1 MTIDA
6 TNLRPA
12 DLGIDGDDEPVL
24 DVLDLPQLY
33 TKPPASALLTVLEDL
48 SYEPPSWETTP
59 HSRSPRSRSGI
70 SSPLNKPNNGGPL
83 LRKKPKV
90 RSEGLPRYLTRIIA
104 SSLAWIADEDEKEKV
119 WEAAAK
125 RLSERSGRTGMG
137 ALWRR
142 LGIPLKKSAAA
153 KPVGTEMKQEEGV
166 EKGIMDV
173 GHGITDTTT
182 VMNSTARDDLQT
194 ARQEEQQGEHE
205 ADDDEDDEVLSIH
218 LHEPAL
224 TADNLGLKTWAS
236 SYLLAKR
243 LVLLHSDNDES
254 DSATTSPPAPALLP
268 TLPPDAEILELGSGT
283 GLVGMAAARI
293 LQRKVWLTDLEGIVG
308 NLERNVRGNWKVVA
322 GLSREGGEGGSDGKE
337 VEEGDEGEVEQMM
350 RRERME
356 TAVLDWADPLN
367 VVIPGRG
374 NPPQCNGQEISSLAP
389 PAANPCGPTP
399 NGPDDH
405 PEHDVQAE
413 TSAATQATTTTSWP
427 PNSFPLILAA
437 DPIYSP
443 DHPTLLCT
451 AISAHLTLHSPLS
464 RVLVEMPIREGFG
477 SEREDFRTRMQGL
490 GLRVLGQGE
499 EIGYDD
505 WGSGGEDGRSF
516 TEVRCWWSVWGWRE
530 VGGGLGGGE
539 GCGGR

>member
-6 TNLRPA
+6 TNLRAA

-59 HSRSPRSRSGI
+59 HSRSPRSRSGT
-70 SSPLNKPNNGGPL
+70 SSPVNKPKNGGPL

-104 SSLAWIADEDEKEKV
+104 SPLAWIADEDEKEKV

-142 LGIPLKKSAAA
+142 LGIPLKKAAAA
-153 KPVGTEMKQEEGV
+153 KPVGTEMKAGEDGGV
-166 EKGIMDV
+166 IEV
-173 GHGITDTTT
+173 GHVVTDTIPVT
-182 VMNSTARDDLQT
+182 NSTAQDGSHTGRSEGEDT
-194 ARQEEQQGEHE
+194 EEG
-205 ADDDEDDEVLSIH
+205 DEDDEALSIH

-243 LVLLHSDNDES
+243 LVLLRSDNDES
-254 DSATTSPPAPALLP
+254 DTTITNPQSPPLLP

-293 LQRKVWLTDLEGIVG
+293 LRRKVWLTDLEGIVG

-322 GLSREGGEGGSDGKE
+322 GLSRDSGSDGKE
-337 VEEGDEGEVEQMM
+337 VVEGDESEVEQMM

-356 TAVLDWADPLN
+356 TAVLDWSDPLN
-367 VVIPGRG
+367 VVLPGRSKQSQLEG
-374 NPPQCNGQEISSLAP
+374 EEEVSTLPSPS
-389 PAANPCGPTP
+389 ANPTETTANGSYDSHEHENQVDGTP
-399 NGPDDH
+399 LTDSTP
-405 PEHDVQAE
+405 Q
-413 TSAATQATTTTSWP
+413 STTWN
-427 PNSFPLILAA
+427 PNTFPLILAA

-443 DHPTLLCT
+443 DHPTLLTT
-451 AISAHLTLHSPLS
+451 AIGAHLTLHSALS
-464 RVLVEMPIREGFG
+464 RVLVEMPIREGFA

-490 GLRVLGQGE
+490 GLRVLGEGE
-499 EIGYDD
+499 EVGYDD

-516 TEVRCWWSVWGWRE
+516 TEVRCWWSVWGW
-530 VGGGLGGGE
+530 GE
-539 GCGGR
+539 RQMSW

>member
-6 TNLRPA
+6 TNLRAA

-59 HSRSPRSRSGI
+59 HSRSPRSRSGT
-70 SSPLNKPNNGGPL
+70 SSPLNKPKNGGPL

-104 SSLAWIADEDEKEKV
+104 SPLAWIADEDEKEKV

-142 LGIPLKKSAAA
+142 LGIPLKKAAAA
-153 KPVGTEMKQEEGV
+153 KPVGTELKADEDRGV
-166 EKGIMDV
+166 MEVDHV
-173 GHGITDTTT
+173 VTDTIPVT
-182 VMNSTARDDLQT
+182 NSTAQDGSHTGRS
-194 ARQEEQQGEHE
+194 EG
-205 ADDDEDDEVLSIH
+205 DEDDEVLSIH

-243 LVLLHSDNDES
+243 LVLLHSDKEETDFS
-254 DSATTSPPAPALLP
+254 TTTNPPAPQLLP
-268 TLPPDAEILELGSGT
+268 VLPPDAEILELGSGT
-283 GLVGMAAARI
+283 GLVGMAAARV

-322 GLSREGGEGGSDGKE
+322 GLSRESGSDEKE
-337 VEEGDEGEVEQMM
+337 AVERDEGEVAQMM

-356 TAVLDWADPLN
+356 TAVLDWSDPLN
-367 VVIPGRG
+367 VVVPGRRKQSQREG
-374 NPPQCNGQEISSLAP
+374 EEEAP
-389 PAANPCGPTP
+389 ILLSPTAAPIGTIP
-399 NGPDDH
+399 NGSSNPREHEKQADD
-405 PEHDVQAE
+405 
-413 TSAATQATTTTSWP
+413 TLLKSSAPQPTTWN
-427 PNSFPLILAA
+427 PNTFPLILAA

-443 DHPTLLCT
+443 DHPTLLTT
-451 AISAHLTLHSPLS
+451 AIRAHLTLHSPLS
-464 RVLVEMPIREGFG
+464 RVLVEMPIREGFA
-477 SEREDFRTRMQGL
+477 SEREDFRSRMEGL

-499 EIGYDD
+499 EVGYDD

-516 TEVRCWWSVWGWRE
+516 TEVRCWWSVWGW
-530 VGGGLGGGE
+530 G
-539 GCGGR
+539 

>member
-1 MTIDA
+1 MTIDS
-6 TNLRPA
+6 TNLRAA

-33 TKPPASALLTVLEDL
+33 TKPSASALLTVLEDL

-59 HSRSPRSRSGI
+59 HPRSPRSRSGT
-70 SSPLNKPNNGGPL
+70 SSPFNKPNNGGPL

-90 RSEGLPRYLTRIIA
+90 RSEGLPAYLTRIIA
-104 SSLAWIADEDEKEKV
+104 SPLAWIADDDKEKV

-153 KPVGTEMKQEEGV
+153 KPVGTQMKKGGDGEE
-166 EKGIMDV
+166 K
-173 GHGITDTTT
+173 GITDTVPAT
-182 VMNSTARDDLQT
+182 NATAQDALDA
-194 ARQEEQQGEHE
+194 ARPEPEGGEDE
-205 ADDDEDDEVLSIH
+205 DEDDEVLSIH

-243 LVLLHSDNDES
+243 LVLLQSDNDES
-254 DSATTSPPAPALLP
+254 DTTITKSSAPPLLP
-268 TLPPDAEILELGSGT
+268 VLPPDAEILELGSGT
-283 GLVGMAAARI
+283 GLVGMAAARV

-308 NLERNVRGNWKVVA
+308 NLERNVRGNWKVIA
-322 GLSREGGEGGSDGKE
+322 GLSRGSGSDGKE
-337 VEEGDEGEVEQMM
+337 VEEGDEGEVEQMI

-356 TAVLDWADPLN
+356 TAVLDWSDPLN
-367 VVIPGRG
+367 VVVPGRSQQL
-374 NPPQCNGQEISSLAP
+374 PQGEAGLASTLTSPTADPTGSS
-389 PAANPCGPTP
+389 AN
-399 NGPDDH
+399 DSHDH
-405 PEHDVQAE
+405 PERSMQAVD
-413 TSAATQATTTTSWP
+413 SSLNNSNPQPTTWN
-427 PNSFPLILAA
+427 PNTFPLILAA
-437 DPIYSP
+437 DPIYSA
-443 DHPTLLCT
+443 DHPALLTT
-451 AISAHLTLHSPLS
+451 AIRAHLTLHSPLS
-464 RVLVEMPIREGFG
+464 RVLVEMPIREGFA

-490 GLRVLGQGE
+490 GLRTLGEGE

-516 TEVRCWWSVWGWRE
+516 TEVSCWWSVWGW
-530 VGGGLGGGE
+530 GSGE
-539 GCGGR
+539 LPRGRIGS

>member
-6 TNLRPA
+6 TNLRAA

-59 HSRSPRSRSGI
+59 HSRSPRSRSGT

-104 SSLAWIADEDEKEKV
+104 SPLAWIADEDEKEKV

-142 LGIPLKKSAAA
+142 LGIPLKKAAAA
-153 KPVGTEMKQEEGV
+153 KPVGTEMKAGEDG
-166 EKGIMDV
+166 GV
-173 GHGITDTTT
+173 GHVVNDTIP
-182 VMNSTARDDLQT
+182 VKNSTAQGGSHTERSEGEDT
-194 ARQEEQQGEHE
+194 EEG
-205 ADDDEDDEVLSIH
+205 DEDDEVLSIH

-243 LVLLHSDNDES
+243 LVLLHSDKEEI
-254 DSATTSPPAPALLP
+254 DSSTTNSSAPQLLP
-268 TLPPDAEILELGSGT
+268 VLPPDAEILELGSGT

-322 GLSREGGEGGSDGKE
+322 GLSRESGSDGKE

-350 RRERME
+350 RRKRME
-356 TAVLDWADPLN
+356 TAILDWSDPLN
-367 VVIPGRG
+367 VVIPGRRRQLPQREG
-374 NPPQCNGQEISSLAP
+374 EEEAPTLTSPTAALIGTTSNGSTNPPKHEKQADDTPLTDLAP
-389 PAANPCGPTP
+389 QAITWNPNT
-399 NGPDDH
+399 
-405 PEHDVQAE
+405 
-413 TSAATQATTTTSWP
+413 
-427 PNSFPLILAA
+427 FPLILAA

-443 DHPTLLCT
+443 DHPTLLTT
-451 AISAHLTLHSPLS
+451 AIRAHLTLHSPLS
-464 RVLVEMPIREGFG
+464 RVLVEMPIREGFA
-477 SEREDFRTRMQGL
+477 SEREDFRSRMQGL
-490 GLRVLGQGE
+490 GLRVLGEGE
-499 EIGYDD
+499 EVGYDD

-516 TEVRCWWSVWGWRE
+516 TEVRCWWSVWGWGAGR
-530 VGGGLGGGE
+530 GTGIST
-539 GCGGR
+539 GGREARVLWDE

>member
-1 MTIDA
+1 MAIDA
-6 TNLRPA
+6 TNLRAA

-59 HSRSPRSRSGI
+59 HSRSPRSRSGT
-70 SSPLNKPNNGGPL
+70 SSPLNKPNNGGSF

-104 SSLAWIADEDEKEKV
+104 SPLAWIADEDEKEKV

-153 KPVGTEMKQEEGV
+153 KPVGTEMKKGEECE
-166 EKGIMDV
+166 EKGIVDV
-173 GHGITDTTT
+173 GHGVTNTTIAA
-182 VMNSTARDDLQT
+182 NSAARDDLQPT
-194 ARQEEQQGEHE
+194 RQEEQQGADE

-243 LVLLHSDNDES
+243 LVLLHSDNNES
-254 DSATTSPPAPALLP
+254 DSTTTNPPAPALLP

-283 GLVGMAAARI
+283 GLVGMAAARV

-322 GLSREGGEGGSDGKE
+322 GLSREGGNDGKE

-356 TAVLDWADPLN
+356 TAILDWADPLN
-367 VVIPGRG
+367 VVVPGRNKQLTQQEG
-374 NPPQCNGQEISSLAP
+374 EGASTLASSTTNPD
-389 PAANPCGPTP
+389 GPTP
-399 NGPDDH
+399 NGADDH
-405 PEHDVQAE
+405 PEHETQAE
-413 TSAATQATTTTSWP
+413 NPIVAQPTTTTTTWP

-443 DHPTLLCT
+443 DHPSLLCT
-451 AISAHLTLHSPLS
+451 AIAAHLTQHSPLS
-464 RVLVEMPIREGFG
+464 RVVVEMPIREGFG
-477 SEREDFRTRMQGL
+477 SEREDFRSRMHTM
-490 GLRVLGQGE
+490 GLRVLGEGE
-499 EIGYDD
+499 EVGYDD
-505 WGSGGEDGRSF
+505 WGSAGEDGRSF
-516 TEVRCWWSVWGWRE
+516 TE
-530 VGGGLGGGE
+530 
-539 GCGGR
+539 

>member
-1 MTIDA
+1 MAIDA
-6 TNLRPA
+6 TNLRAA

-59 HSRSPRSRSGI
+59 HSRSPRSRSGT
-70 SSPLNKPNNGGPL
+70 SSPLNKPNNGGSF

-104 SSLAWIADEDEKEKV
+104 SPLAWIADEDEKEKV

-153 KPVGTEMKQEEGV
+153 KPVGTEMKKGEECE
-166 EKGIMDV
+166 EKGIVDV
-173 GHGITDTTT
+173 GHGVTNTTIAA
-182 VMNSTARDDLQT
+182 NSAARDDLQPT
-194 ARQEEQQGEHE
+194 RQEEQQGADE

-243 LVLLHSDNDES
+243 LVLLHSDNNES
-254 DSATTSPPAPALLP
+254 DSTTTNPPAPALLP

-283 GLVGMAAARI
+283 GLVGMAAARV

-322 GLSREGGEGGSDGKE
+322 GLSREGGNDGKE

-356 TAVLDWADPLN
+356 TAILDWADPLN
-367 VVIPGRG
+367 VVVPGRNKQLTQQEG
-374 NPPQCNGQEISSLAP
+374 EGASTLASSTTNPD
-389 PAANPCGPTP
+389 GPTP
-399 NGPDDH
+399 NGADDH
-405 PEHDVQAE
+405 PEHETQAE
-413 TSAATQATTTTSWP
+413 NPIVAQPTTTTTTWP

-443 DHPTLLCT
+443 DHPSLLCT
-451 AISAHLTLHSPLS
+451 AIAAHLTQHSPLS
-464 RVLVEMPIREGFG
+464 RVVVEMPIREGFG
-477 SEREDFRTRMQGL
+477 SEREDFRSRMHTM
-490 GLRVLGQGE
+490 GLRVLGEGE
-499 EIGYDD
+499 EVGYDD
-505 WGSGGEDGRSF
+505 WGSAGEDGRSF
-516 TEVRCWWSVWGWRE
+516 TEVRCWWSVWA
-530 VGGGLGGGE
+530 
-539 GCGGR
+539 

>member
-6 TNLRPA
+6 TNLRAA

-59 HSRSPRSRSGI
+59 HSRSPRSRSGT
-70 SSPLNKPNNGGPL
+70 SSPLNKPKTGGPS
-83 LRKKPKV
+83 LRKKLKV

-104 SSLAWIADEDEKEKV
+104 SPLAWIADEDEKEKV

-153 KPVGTEMKQEEGV
+153 KPVGSEMKAGEDRGV
-166 EKGIMDV
+166 IEV
-173 GHGITDTTT
+173 GHVVTNTTSVT
-182 VMNSTARDDLQT
+182 KSTTAQAGLHTARSEAED
-194 ARQEEQQGEHE
+194 GEDGE
-205 ADDDEDDEVLSIH
+205 LGDEDDEVLSIH

-243 LVLLHSDNDES
+243 LVLLRSDNDES
-254 DSATTSPPAPALLP
+254 DTTATTTNPLAPPLLP

-283 GLVGMAAARI
+283 GLVGMAAARV
-293 LQRKVWLTDLEGIVG
+293 LQRKVWLTDLEEIVG

-322 GLSREGGEGGSDGKE
+322 GLSRESGSDGKE
-337 VEEGDEGEVEQMM
+337 VDEGNEAEVEQMM

-356 TAVLDWADPLN
+356 TAVLDWSDPLN
-367 VVIPGRG
+367 VGVPGRRKQLPQREG
-374 NPPQCNGQEISSLAP
+374 EEEASTLPSPTATPIGTTPNSSTNPPEHEKQ
-389 PAANPCGPTP
+389 AADTRALTDSTPQSTTWNPNT
-399 NGPDDH
+399 
-405 PEHDVQAE
+405 
-413 TSAATQATTTTSWP
+413 
-427 PNSFPLILAA
+427 FPLILAA

-443 DHPTLLCT
+443 DHPTLLTT
-451 AISAHLTLHSPLS
+451 AVRAHLTLHSALS
-464 RVLVEMPIREGFG
+464 RVVVEMPIREGFAL
-477 SEREDFRTRMQGL
+477 EREDFRSQMEGL
-490 GLRVLGQGE
+490 GLRILGQGE
-499 EIGYDD
+499 E
-505 WGSGGEDGRSF
+505 
-516 TEVRCWWSVWGWRE
+516 
-530 VGGGLGGGE
+530 VGG
-539 GCGGR
+539 C

>member
-1 MTIDA
+1 MTRDA
-6 TNLRPA
+6 TNLRAA

-59 HSRSPRSRSGI
+59 LTRNPRSRSGT
-70 SSPLNKPNNGGPL
+70 SSPLNKPNNGGSL

-104 SSLAWIADEDEKEKV
+104 SPLAWIADEDEKEKV

-153 KPVGTEMKQEEGV
+153 KPVGTEMKKGEEGE
-166 EKGIMDV
+166 EKGIVDV
-173 GHGITDTTT
+173 GHGVVDTTT
-182 VMNSTARDDLQT
+182 VTNPTARDDLQT
-194 ARQEEQQGEHE
+194 ARQEEQQGENG
-205 ADDDEDDEVLSIH
+205 ADEDEDDEVLSIH

-243 LVLLHSDNDES
+243 LVLLHSDNNES
-254 DSATTSPPAPALLP
+254 DSTTYPSAPTLLP

-283 GLVGMAAARI
+283 GLVGMAAARV

-322 GLSREGGEGGSDGKE
+322 GLSREGGNDGKE
-337 VEEGDEGEVEQMM
+337 VKEGDEGEVEQMM

-356 TAVLDWADPLN
+356 TAILDWADPLN
-367 VVIPGRG
+367 VVVPGRRKQLVQLEGEVAPTPISPTG
-374 NPPQCNGQEISSLAP
+374 NPH
-389 PAANPCGPTP
+389 GPTP
-399 NGPDDH
+399 NGRPDDH
-405 PEHDVQAE
+405 PEHE
-413 TSAATQATTTTSWP
+413 TQANEPVDQPTTTSWP

-437 DPIYSP
+437 DPIYSA
-443 DHPTLLCT
+443 DHPSLLCT
-451 AISAHLTLHSPLS
+451 AIAAHLTHHSPLS

-477 SEREDFRTRMQGL
+477 SEREDFRSRMQGM
-490 GLRVLGQGE
+490 GLRILGEGE
-499 EIGYDD
+499 E
-505 WGSGGEDGRSF
+505 
-516 TEVRCWWSVWGWRE
+516 
-530 VGGGLGGGE
+530 VG
-539 GCGGR
+539 

>member
-6 TNLRPA
+6 TNLRAA

-59 HSRSPRSRSGI
+59 HSRSPRSRSGTT
-70 SSPLNKPNNGGPL
+70 SPLNKPKNGGPL

-104 SSLAWIADEDEKEKV
+104 SPLAWIADEDEKEKV

-153 KPVGTEMKQEEGV
+153 KPVGTEMKAGEDRGV
-166 EKGIMDV
+166 IQV
-173 GHGITDTTT
+173 GQMVSDTISVTKSTT
-182 VMNSTARDDLQT
+182 AQDGLHTARP
-194 ARQEEQQGEHE
+194 EGEDGE
-205 ADDDEDDEVLSIH
+205 DGELGDEDDEVLSIH

-243 LVLLHSDNDES
+243 LVLLRSDNEET
-254 DSATTSPPAPALLP
+254 DSTTTNSPAPQLLP
-268 TLPPDAEILELGSGT
+268 VLPPDAEILELGSGT
-283 GLVGMAAARI
+283 GLVGMAAARV
-293 LQRKVWLTDLEGIVG
+293 LQRKAWLTDLEGIVG

-322 GLSREGGEGGSDGKE
+322 GLSRDSGSDEKE
-337 VEEGDEGEVEQMM
+337 VVEGDEGEVEQLM

-356 TAVLDWADPLN
+356 TAVLDWSDPLN
-367 VVIPGRG
+367 VVVPGR
-374 NPPQCNGQEISSLAP
+374 
-389 PAANPCGPTP
+389 
-399 NGPDDH
+399 
-405 PEHDVQAE
+405 
-413 TSAATQATTTTSWP
+413 
-427 PNSFPLILAA
+427 
-437 DPIYSP
+437 
-443 DHPTLLCT
+443 
-451 AISAHLTLHSPLS
+451 
-464 RVLVEMPIREGFG
+464 
-477 SEREDFRTRMQGL
+477 
-490 GLRVLGQGE
+490 
-499 EIGYDD
+499 
-505 WGSGGEDGRSF
+505 
-516 TEVRCWWSVWGWRE
+516 
-530 VGGGLGGGE
+530 
-539 GCGGR
+539 

>member
-6 TNLRPA
+6 TNLRAA

-59 HSRSPRSRSGI
+59 HSRSPRSRSGTT
-70 SSPLNKPNNGGPL
+70 SPLNKPKNGGPL

-104 SSLAWIADEDEKEKV
+104 SPLAWIADEDEKEKV

-153 KPVGTEMKQEEGV
+153 KPVGTEMKAGEDRGV
-166 EKGIMDV
+166 IQV
-173 GHGITDTTT
+173 GQMVSDTISVTKSTT
-182 VMNSTARDDLQT
+182 AQDGLHTARP
-194 ARQEEQQGEHE
+194 EGEDGE
-205 ADDDEDDEVLSIH
+205 DGELGDEDDEVLSIH

-243 LVLLHSDNDES
+243 LVLLRSDNEET
-254 DSATTSPPAPALLP
+254 DSTTTNSPAPQLLP
-268 TLPPDAEILELGSGT
+268 VLPPDAEILELGSGT
-283 GLVGMAAARI
+283 GLVGMAAARV
-293 LQRKVWLTDLEGIVG
+293 LQRKAWLTDLEGIVG

-322 GLSREGGEGGSDGKE
+322 GLSRDSGSDEKE
-337 VEEGDEGEVEQMM
+337 VVEGDEGEVEQLM

-356 TAVLDWADPLN
+356 TAVLDWSDPLN
-367 VVIPGRG
+367 VVVPGRRKQ
-374 NPPQCNGQEISSLAP
+374 PQREEEEEEASILTSPTAAP
-389 PAANPCGPTP
+389 SGTAP
-399 NGPDDH
+399 NGSTNPTEHEKQADDT
-405 PEHDVQAE
+405 PLTDSTPQ
-413 TSAATQATTTTSWP
+413 STTWN
-427 PNSFPLILAA
+427 PNTFPLILAA

-443 DHPTLLCT
+443 DHPTLLTT
-451 AISAHLTLHSPLS
+451 AIRAHLTLHSPLS
-464 RVLVEMPIREGFG
+464 RVVVEMPIREGFA
-477 SEREDFRTRMQGL
+477 SEREDFRSRMQGL
-490 GLRVLGQGE
+490 GLRVLGEGE
-499 EIGYDD
+499 EVGYDD

-516 TEVRCWWSVWGWRE
+516 TE
-530 VGGGLGGGE
+530 
-539 GCGGR
+539 

>member
-6 TNLRPA
+6 TNLQAA

-33 TKPPASALLTVLEDL
+33 TKPPASALLTVLDDL

-59 HSRSPRSRSGI
+59 HSRSPRSRSGT
-70 SSPLNKPNNGGPL
+70 SSPLNKSNNGGPL

-104 SSLAWIADEDEKEKV
+104 SPLAWIADEDEKERV

-153 KPVGTEMKQEEGV
+153 KPVGTEMKKGE
-166 EKGIMDV
+166 EKGIVHV
-173 GHGITDTTT
+173 GHGVTDATT
-182 VMNSTARDDLQT
+182 VTNPTARDDLQT
-194 ARQEEQQGEHE
+194 ARQEEQQGENG
-205 ADDDEDDEVLSIH
+205 ADEDEEDEVLSIH

-243 LVLLHSDNDES
+243 LVLLHSDNNES
-254 DSATTSPPAPALLP
+254 DSTTTNPLAPALLP
-268 TLPPDAEILELGSGT
+268 ILPPDAEILELGSGT
-283 GLVGMAAARI
+283 GLVGMAAARV

-322 GLSREGGEGGSDGKE
+322 GLSREGGNEGKE

-350 RRERME
+350 RTERME

-367 VVIPGRG
+367 VVVPGRG
-374 NPPQCNGQEISSLAP
+374 NPPQRNGQEVSTLTSP
-389 PAANPCGPTP
+389 TTNPHGPTP
-399 NGPDDH
+399 NGADDH
-405 PEHDVQAE
+405 PEHKTQANGPVAHT
-413 TSAATQATTTTSWP
+413 TSATSWP

-443 DHPTLLCT
+443 DHPSLLCT
-451 AISAHLTLHSPLS
+451 AIAAHLTQHSPLS

-477 SEREDFRTRMQGL
+477 SEREDFRSRMQGM
-490 GLRVLGQGE
+490 GLRILGEGE
-499 EIGYDD
+499 EVGYDD

-516 TEVRCWWSVWGWRE
+516 TEVRCWWSVWGWE
-530 VGGGLGGGE
+530 QVIGGLGE
-539 GCGGR
+539 G

>member
-1 MTIDA
+1 
-6 TNLRPA
+6 
-12 DLGIDGDDEPVL
+12 
-24 DVLDLPQLY
+24 
-33 TKPPASALLTVLEDL
+33 
-48 SYEPPSWETTP
+48 
-59 HSRSPRSRSGI
+59 
-70 SSPLNKPNNGGPL
+70 
-83 LRKKPKV
+83 
-90 RSEGLPRYLTRIIA
+90 
-104 SSLAWIADEDEKEKV
+104 
-119 WEAAAK
+119 
-125 RLSERSGRTGMG
+125 MG

-153 KPVGTEMKQEEGV
+153 KPVGTEMNKKEEG
-166 EKGIMDV
+166 EGNGIVDI
-173 GHGITDTTT
+173 GHKVSSTST
-182 VMNSTARDDLQT
+182 VTNSTAQDDLQT
-194 ARQEEQQGEHE
+194 ARQEEQQGDAG
-205 ADDDEDDEVLSIH
+205 ADEDEDDEVLSIH

-254 DSATTSPPAPALLP
+254 DSSTTNPPAPALLP
-268 TLPPDAEILELGSGT
+268 ILPPDAEILELGSGT
-283 GLVGMAAARI
+283 GLVGMAAARV
-293 LQRKVWLTDLEGIVG
+293 LQRKVWLTDLEGIIG

-322 GLSREGGEGGSDGKE
+322 GLSREVGSDGKE

-367 VVIPGRG
+367 VVVPGRNKQLAQRDG
-374 NPPQCNGQEISSLAP
+374 EVSRTFSSPTADST
-389 PAANPCGPTP
+389 GPTP
-399 NGPDDH
+399 NGSDEH
-405 PEHDVQAE
+405 PER
-413 TSAATQATTTTSWP
+413 ATQAEDPVTQPPTISWA

-437 DPIYSP
+437 DPIYSA

-451 AISAHLTLHSPLS
+451 AIAAHLTTNSPFS

-516 TEVRCWWSVWGWRE
+516 TEVRCWWSVWGW
-530 VGGGLGGGE
+530 G
-539 GCGGR
+539 